1 MANFVAYKI
10 HDAMSFID
18 PYVLLGLQVADPQ
31 AVTDTMLHAGQA
43 RLQQTIQAAT
53 GPVININS
61 KGILVADAI
70 ALSQAMDDAPSR
82 QLFWEMRQLA
92 GLHAF
97 LEVGAARE
105 LPPILMRTATMGT
118 AFHAFSSQWIA
129 RRIDEALGAAIA
141 SGKWVD
147 AVQWARGAAKLHPLS
162 ESAAMMKATAFFE
175 QLIAEMTAGM
185 GNPKLYLSEASF
197 KRFHHSAM
205 LGLLNS
211 LPMACQ
217 AIRDDY
223 AVTLGDAVMA
233 TAAAHPLEPW
243 TYAIAEAASRIKVSA
258 NLQGQ
263 SRFMLQTVKD
273 ESGITA
279 HEERQ
284 ARQFRQRATWGGV
297 ALFAAIILRF
307 VVRIWLH

>member
-1 MANFVAYKI
+1 MATFVAYKI

-18 PYVLLGLQVADPQ
+18 PYDLLGLQVTDPQ
-31 AVTDTMLHAGQA
+31 AVTDAMVHAGQA
-43 RLQQTIQAAT
+43 QLQQTIQAAT
-53 GPVININS
+53 GPVINIGG

-70 ALSQAMDDAPSR
+70 ALSQAMDDAQSR
-82 QLFWEMRQLA
+82 QLFWEMRQLT
-92 GLHAF
+92 GLHVF
-97 LEVGAARE
+97 LQVGAARE
-105 LPPILMRTATMGT
+105 LPPILMRTTTMGT
-118 AFHAFSSQWIA
+118 AFHAFASTWIA

-162 ESAAMMKATAFFE
+162 EPAAMLQTTAFFE
-175 QLIAEMTAGM
+175 QLIAELSAGM
-185 GNPKLYLSEASF
+185 GNPILYLSEASF

-217 AIRDDY
+217 AMRDDY

-233 TAAAHPLEPW
+233 SATAHSREPW

-263 SRFMLQTVKD
+263 SKFMLQTVKD

-297 ALFAAIILRF
+297 ALVGAIFLRIM
-307 VVRIWLH
+307 VRILLH